1 MILRV
6 QGLRGQ
12 IRGYLHAGRR
22 RRRPMD
28 RRERGKRH
36 ARVECFTKFLAH
48 GWHHH
53 GIPRTQIAQERIRRR
68 AAPALWLTDE
78 IILVDELAACPFC
91 RRIGHVTACRNL
103 RQTQKH
109 REIPV
114 DLVGTVHQ
122 IMPECLGFGGKRPH
136 HLLSVEIRDFRD
148 PAAELPH
155 ACSQQDAAH
164 ACCER
169 RVSCTR
175 YTCCCFMKI
184 LLFEKNDKKH
194 YCDNCRN
201 ESARKKARH
210 PRIRHDTL
218 RAAAKGRRIL
228 ALHEKHQAR
237 RNAVHLA
244 IREAMGILR
253 YCLS

>member
-1 MILRV
+1 MPVLPPNRTCDSLPRFPADSAAS
-6 QGLRGQ
+6 GNSS
-12 IRGYLHAGRR
+12 
-22 RRRPMD
+22 RPRWHGSSD
-28 RRERGKRH
+28 N
-36 ARVECFTKFLAH
+36 ARVPGLWGK
-48 GWHHH
+48 
-53 GIPRTQIAQERIRRR
+53 
-68 AAPALWLTDE
+68 AAAS
-78 IILVDELAACPFC
+78 
-91 RRIGHVTACRNL
+91 
-103 RQTQKH
+103 
-109 REIPV
+109 
-114 DLVGTVHQ
+114 
-122 IMPECLGFGGKRPH
+122 
-136 HLLSVEIRDFRD
+136 LLSVEIRDFRD